1 MINRV
6 VGNYEI
12 LEKIGEGGMG
22 EVYRGLDLMLERAVA
37 IKVMRSELASR
48 VEIVERFRKE
58 AVVLAKLN
66 HANIATLYNFVRD
79 GDDYFMVM
87 EFAPGQSLH
96 GMLAKH
102 ADGLPWRRA
111 LGLFVQA
118 LYAIDHAHR
127 EGIIHRD
134 IKPANMMVSH
144 ADGLKVLDFGI
155 ARMLG
160 SARLTRAGAT
170 VGTLG
175 YMSPEQI
182 RGEEI
187 DGRSD
192 LYSLGI
198 VLYKML
204 TGRVPFMAE
213 GQYELMR
220 AQLEQLPSPVRQIIA
235 EIPQPIDDAIQR
247 TLAKAP
253 AERFQSAG
261 QLIGALAPALRS
273 HAAQPRAGERR
284 SAARGAPAGL
294 VESRNAELLPT
305 LVPVD
310 EEAESAASAASAG
323 EPGVYV
329 GTPLPAARVR
339 GRPPVKSIVAALFV
353 IAGGALLA
361 YTNPTLDSY
370 QQYLRISILKETKEL
385 DTPLEQALGNVLGG
399 IASGVIASQTVR
411 TDYVF
416 WSTYETRLT
425 DSERLRAVGVLK
437 NFYVLENPL
446 AAGNE

>member
-1 MINRV
+1 M
-6 VGNYEI
+6 
-12 LEKIGEGGMG
+12 
-22 EVYRGLDLMLERAVA
+22 
-37 IKVMRSELASR
+37 
-48 VEIVERFRKE
+48 ERFRKE

-111 LGLFVQA
+111 LGLFLQA

-134 IKPANMMVSH
+134 IKPANMMVSG

-198 VLYKML
+198 VFYKML
-204 TGRVPFMAE
+204 TGRVPFTAE

-261 QLIGALAPALRS
+261 KLIDALAPALRS
-273 HAAQPRAGERR
+273 HAAEPRAGERR
-284 SAARGAPAGL
+284 SASRSAPAGL
-294 VESRNAELLPT
+294 VESLETQRCSRPSFPWMKRQRTPHPPRAP
-305 LVPVD
+305 
-310 EEAESAASAASAG
+310 AS
-323 EPGVYV
+323 
-329 GTPLPAARVR
+329 PAC
-339 GRPPVKSIVAALFV
+339 
-353 IAGGALLA
+353 
-361 YTNPTLDSY
+361 
-370 QQYLRISILKETKEL
+370 
-385 DTPLEQALGNVLGG
+385 
-399 IASGVIASQTVR
+399 
-411 TDYVF
+411 
-416 WSTYETRLT
+416 
-425 DSERLRAVGVLK
+425 
-437 NFYVLENPL
+437 
-446 AAGNE
+446 